1 MSPEGLVKALQHLP
15 AADPSKLLVGPSTLD
30 DAGVVRLT
38 DELAL
43 VQTVDFFPPIVD
55 EPRAYGQIAAAN
67 SLSDVYAMGG
77 TPHSCLSVVGWPVT
91 LAPELLGEI
100 LLGGQ
105 DKIDEAGA
113 VLAGGHTI
121 SDTEIKYGLSVTGLI
136 HPDRIMSNAGARPG
150 DVLVLTKRLGMG
162 AISTA
167 IGKRKVRDDVIQP
180 AMQQMATLNKGA
192 SEAALELGLRCAT
205 DVTGFGLMGHLSE
218 VAIASDV
225 SIDIDAHALPA
236 QDGAMD
242 CISRGLASGGWKRN
256 LSFLE
261 KDLEIEKS
269 VPIELQK
276 LAFDAETS
284 GGLVLAVAED
294 RVDALVDLLVAKE
307 TLAPS

>member
-150 DVLVLTKRLGMG
+150 RRARADQ
-162 AISTA
+162 TA
-167 IGKRKVRDDVIQP
+167 RHGRDLHSHRQEKGPRRCHPARDAADGHAQQGRVRSGSRAGP
-180 AMQQMATLNKGA
+180 TL
-192 SEAALELGLRCAT
+192 
-205 DVTGFGLMGHLSE
+205 
-218 VAIASDV
+218 
-225 SIDIDAHALPA
+225 
-236 QDGAMD
+236 
-242 CISRGLASGGWKRN
+242 RN
-256 LSFLE
+256 
-261 KDLEIEKS
+261 
-269 VPIELQK
+269 
-276 LAFDAETS
+276 
-284 GGLVLAVAED
+284 
-294 RVDALVDLLVAKE
+294 
-307 TLAPS
+307 